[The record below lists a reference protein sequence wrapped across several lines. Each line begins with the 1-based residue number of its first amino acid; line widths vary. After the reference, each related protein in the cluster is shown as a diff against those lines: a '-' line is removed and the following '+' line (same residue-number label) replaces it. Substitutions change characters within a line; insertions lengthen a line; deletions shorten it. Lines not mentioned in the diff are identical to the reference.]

1 MQYVDG
7 IKGVDMPLT
16 EAEKS
21 ARKRAKKR
29 KEGKV
34 YLSKWVTTEEKA
46 NIDAYLRGEAEIKL
60 KGKE

>member
-1 MQYVDG
+1 
-7 IKGVDMPLT
+7 MPLT

-34 YLSKWVTTEEKA
+34 WLAKWVMQDQKT

>member
-1 MQYVDG
+1 
-7 IKGVDMPLT
+7 MPLT

-34 YLSKWVTTEEKA
+34 YLSKWVTKDQKT
-46 NIDAYLRGEAEIKL
+46 NIDAYLRGEAEIKI
-60 KGKE
+60 KGKSDEY

>member
-1 MQYVDG
+1 MA
-7 IKGVDMPLT
+7 LT

-21 ARKRAKKR
+21 ARKREKKR

-34 YLSKWVTTEEKA
+34 WLAKWVTTEEKT

-60 KGKE
+60 KGGRN